1 MMEADVQR
9 TLGRIEATLESHAD
23 ALQAI
28 REWQVLHEFNH
39 HGRHGRGPG
48 GLVTKA
54 NAQATGIFGT
64 ILLLIEAV
72 WQLVG

>member
-9 TLGRIEATLESHAD
+9 SLGHIEATLEGHAD
-23 ALQAI
+23 ALKAI
-28 REWQVLHEFNH
+28 REWQVLHESNH

-48 GLVTKA
+48 GLVNKA

-72 WQLVG
+72 RQLVG